1 MLCVVHGK
9 LLLRD
14 VSRGAVWRDLT
25 VMLWWLWCLQTIKG
39 HDFQVVYVAP
49 GVQGCQAVPGPGLET
64 QAATLGGVNQD
75 SEQQTSP
82 YSCFLPTKSSVLIQT
97 IRQSLQPLN
106 AQGNA
111 QARGRCGQ
119 PFIRYRLLPF
129 SLRPGL
135 CSPPYTSANRW
146 GKGTLGSACLKCTI
160 Q

>member
-25 VMLWWLWCLQTIKG
+25 GMLWWLWCLQTIKG

-75 SEQQTSP
+75 SEQHTSP

-97 IRQSLQPLN
+97 TRQSLQPLN

-146 GKGTLGSACLKCTI
+146 GKGTPGSACLKCTI